1 MNEQLNRLYAINEA
15 IWIRDN
21 AKNMSKEVLVEKLQ
35 NLAEYDVFSNR
46 QLSAICNGIIKHNSI
61 GLYIKK
67 QDKSGGRFS
76 PLSLEDIREAL
87 FSKERGLVDYKSVEK
102 AILAGTSQGM
112 ISKLTGINQSS
123 ISRRFV
129 NER

>member
-15 IWIRDN
+15 IWIRDR
-21 AKNMSKEVLVEKLQ
+21 ASTMSKDTLIEKLQ
-35 NLAEYDVFSNR
+35 ELAEYDVFSNR

-67 QDKSGGRFS
+67 ADKSGGRFS
-76 PLSLEDIREAL
+76 PASLEDVREAL
-87 FSKERGLVDYKSVEK
+87 FSKERGRVDYKSVEK

-112 ISKLTGINQSS
+112 VSKLTGINQSS
-123 ISRRFV
+123 ISRRFKS
-129 NER
+129 E

>member
-21 AKNMSKEVLVEKLQ
+21 AENMSKELLVRRLQ
-35 NLAEYDVFSNR
+35 DLSEYDMFSNR

-61 GLYIKK
+61 GLYIRKE
-67 QDKSGGRFS
+67 DKSGGRFS
-76 PLSLEDIREAL
+76 PASLEDIREAL
-87 FSKERGLVDYKSVEK
+87 FSKERGSVDYKSVEK
-102 AILAGTSQGM
+102 AVLAGTSQGM
-112 ISKLTGINQSS
+112 VSKLTGINQSS